1 MTGSFGQTVVTAGAI
16 GFAVFFVV
24 VTAGAGVVMFVVVA
38 VVVTAGTGV
47 VMFVFV
53 VVTAGTSVSVFVFSH
68 FLLTFLSFFS
78 FGLGLILRFGVQLNP
93 DLPFLVAGAHNE
105 TILG

>member
-24 VTAGAGVVMFVVVA
+24 VTAGAGMLMFVF

-47 VMFVFV
+47 LMFVFV
-53 VVTAGTSVSVFVFSH
+53 VVTAGTSVIVFVFSH

-78 FGLGLILRFGVQLNP
+78 FGLGLILGLRIQLHP

>member
-24 VTAGAGVVMFVVVA
+24 VTAGAGMLMFVFVF
-38 VVVTAGTGV
+38 VTAGTGV
-47 VMFVFV
+47 LMFV
-53 VVTAGTSVSVFVFSH
+53 VVTAGTSVIVFVFSH